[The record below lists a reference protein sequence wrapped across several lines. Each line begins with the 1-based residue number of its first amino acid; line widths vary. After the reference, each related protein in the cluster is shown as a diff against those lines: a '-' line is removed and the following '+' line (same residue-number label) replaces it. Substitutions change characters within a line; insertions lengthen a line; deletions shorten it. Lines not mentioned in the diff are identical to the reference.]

1 MSFKLIQPR
10 QQTTWCWLHT
20 HMVFTCVIFMQT
32 MSTWTLTKGC
42 IYSLRYILHLR
53 TSCSTKFACL
63 SVNFKKIFGRNSQAS
78 NAKWSHDKKD
88 VTSRQGR
95 TGECAMLMI
104 AGLRISALSQ
114 SPTDFTHKSVAKPL
128 PPPPPPPPTPCPPHL
143 VLPGNP
149 SSIPIPILGPL
160 TPTPL
165 RPYTILLDFSGS
177 TLQCGPGFCNHT
189 LGYGDRG
196 PKSYPWLRKM
206 GQNKTLDSR
215 KCHQIN
221 HFWSNFA
228 RNWSNLAQIL
238 SFAYEKM
245 VELGNN
251 GQNLLKT
258 YPWLQ
263 SLSQK

>member
-1 MSFKLIQPR
+1 MPNGV
-10 QQTTWCWLHT
+10 TTKR
-20 HMVFTCVIFMQT
+20 
-32 MSTWTLTKGC
+32 TWRHARVGQV
-42 IYSLRYILHLR
+42 SAR
-53 TSCSTKFACL
+53 CSW
-63 SVNFKKIFGRNSQAS
+63 SQ
-78 NAKWSHDKKD
+78 
-88 VTSRQGR
+88 V
-95 TGECAMLMI
+95 
-104 AGLRISALSQ
+104 SALQHYRNLPLTSPISQ
-114 SPTDFTHKSVAKPL
+114 L
-128 PPPPPPPPTPCPPHL
+128 LNPPPPPTPCPPHL

-177 TLQCGPGFCNHT
+177 TLQCGPRFCNHT

-238 SFAYEKM
+238 SFASKKWWNWVTM
-245 VELGNN
+245 A
-251 GQNLLKT
+251 KIC
-258 YPWLQ
+258 
-263 SLSQK
+263 